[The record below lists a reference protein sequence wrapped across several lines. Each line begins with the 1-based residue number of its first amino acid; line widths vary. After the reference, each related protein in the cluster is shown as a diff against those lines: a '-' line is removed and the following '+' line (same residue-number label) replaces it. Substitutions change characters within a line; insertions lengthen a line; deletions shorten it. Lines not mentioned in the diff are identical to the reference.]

1 MTIYKYPLQTEE
13 VQKVFIKGFVK
24 FLCVQT
30 QQNKPMIWCVVD
42 DKYLNDVEITIVT
55 VGTGHELNVEPNMYV
70 GTYQLF
76 NGGLV
81 FHVFAD
87 YKTIF

>member
-1 MTIYKYPLQTEE
+1 
-13 VQKVFIKGFVK
+13 
-24 FLCVQT
+24 
-30 QQNKPMIWCVVD
+30 MIWCVVD

-55 VGTGHELNVEPNMYV
+55 VGTGHELNVEPNTYV

-76 NGGLV
+76 NGELV